1 MPNINDFTQCD
12 STTIAVESLTKEDA
26 PPDLVTTNGNPINI
40 ASSTATPALSNKLAE
55 NTEVEVVTEE
65 AEEPTIPEA
74 PKDENEPAQTTET
87 IENPKTN
94 DSILLV
100 LGTLAVSGAVAFVAK
115 RKLS

>member
-1 MPNINDFTQCD
+1 MTVENTINTVQ
-12 STTIAVESLTKEDA
+12 TIDLDETAGTLVIKDEDGSV
-26 PPDLVTTNGNPINI
+26 LYT
-40 ASSTATPALSNKLAE
+40 SNKLAE

-74 PKDENEPAQTTET
+74 PKDENEPTQITET

-100 LGTLAVSGAVAFVAK
+100 LGTLAVSGIVAFIAK